1 MIFNLFRAFAMEPG
15 ASKVLRAKSALIKMG
30 SSVLSGITL
39 TKFSGILVLAFAKSQ
54 IFSIFYF
61 RFVTVYLVRKCNT
74 KCIGSNTKEI

>member
-1 MIFNLFRAFAMEPG
+1 MEPG

-61 RFVTVYLVRKCNT
+61 RFVTFYSLTKCNKT
-74 KCIGSNTKEI
+74 NRTIKKSYIYFGYSCFH